1 MGYLIVCK
9 NLLQTKRP
17 YLDDIYLQV
26 HFAPDFSQPKHSCL
40 CCKMSSQDSW
50 SCRCGGPCLDSWVA
64 AKLERESATGVF
76 AAATTYRA
84 VLLPRKTQRSD
95 SWQEF
100 QNCRE
105 SCVSLLTL
113 CLKLYMSFRQVQHIL
128 SSLPG
133 KDCIRRRDVLGCTSP
148 TIKRFLKG

>member
-1 MGYLIVCK
+1 M
-9 NLLQTKRP
+9 
-17 YLDDIYLQV
+17 
-26 HFAPDFSQPKHSCL
+26 HFAPDFSSPSIVAYVAKCQVKIVGHA
-40 CCKMSSQDSW
+40 
-50 SCRCGGPCLDSWVA
+50 GGVPCLDSWVA
-64 AKLERESATGVF
+64 AKLERESATGVS
-76 AAATTYRA
+76 AAATTCRA

-128 SSLPG
+128 SSLG
-133 KDCIRRRDVLGCTSP
+133 KPVPSKTDEFSEKFQTAVDPPSFSENHAAD
-148 TIKRFLKG
+148 FL